1 MVSWTLVTASSQLG
15 ISTKEDITLKVCLLE
30 TCDIQRF
37 LMEKRSVK
45 LNRQSIFPLLMMAVG
60 VLLILGA
67 VAWYVT
73 LAPMND
79 LSESL
84 SAASVSSQVIPYP
97 KVQRISLADAKAA
110 YDLGNA
116 IFVDVRGEPYY
127 SQGHI
132 PGALSIDEDELEGR
146 LNELNPKA
154 WIITYCT

>member
-1 MVSWTLVTASSQLG
+1 
-15 ISTKEDITLKVCLLE
+15 
-30 TCDIQRF
+30 
-37 LMEKRSVK
+37 MERRSVK
-45 LNRQSIFPLLMMAVG
+45 LNRQSIFPLLVMAAG

-67 VAWYVT
+67 VAMYIT

-84 SAASVSSQVIPYP
+84 SNASVSSQVIPYP
-97 KVQRISLADAKAA
+97 KVKRVSLADAKAA
-110 YDLGNA
+110 FDLGNA

-132 PGALSIDEDELEGR
+132 PGALSIDGDELEER
-146 LNELNPKA
+146 LNELEPDA